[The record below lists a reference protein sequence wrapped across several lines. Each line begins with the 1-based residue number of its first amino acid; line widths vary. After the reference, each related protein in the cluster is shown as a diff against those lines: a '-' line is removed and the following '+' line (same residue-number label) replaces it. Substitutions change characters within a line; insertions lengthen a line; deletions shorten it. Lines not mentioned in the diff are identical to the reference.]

1 MIPADAVKLDAEPV
15 TTEELQAA
23 AAGAAV
29 TMNAVSPADNAQ
41 KDQMDVSEADVP
53 AGSLQA
59 VQVGDI
65 RKTDVNRLPLELKG
79 VETGTE
85 CQGKTVTLSIV
96 ADNDTT
102 NGVYTVAYDASK
114 VTFTGKSGLVD
125 YTSFSD
131 RDGVVTFAYAA
142 KDAVPAGT
150 TLATLTFT
158 AEADTEA
165 TFTITTVEEGRN
177 KPGTS
182 ETLTVTVPE
191 HDYIV
196 SVVPATCTEGG
207 YTLYTCRNCGS
218 NYKDHFTEALGH
230 DWSAWT
236 VQTPASCEID
246 GVEARTCARC
256 GETETRPIPATG
268 HNYDITVVDPT
279 CTESGYTLYTCTV
292 CGYSYRDEV
301 VEATGHS
308 WGEWTVTK
316 EATCEEAGEET
327 RTCANCGETETRALE
342 ATGHNWGEWTV
353 TKEATCEVAGE
364 ETRTCA
370 NCGQTETRP
379 IPATGHT
386 YVETVVA
393 PTCTEEGYTLHTCEV
408 CGSNYKTDVVEA
420 LGHDWSEWTVTEA
433 ADCFHAGSE
442 TRTCARCE
450 ASEIRTI
457 AANSDN
463 CPSKAFKDVDINRW
477 YHKGIDFV
485 VTQGL
490 MEGVGDGLFL
500 PNGNLTRGQMVTI
513 LYRLAGQP
521 EISGKSP
528 FTDVQEGRFY
538 ADAVVWAA
546 ENGIVKGVTEELFV
560 PNRFVTREEMVTML
574 ARYAELNGVEITTE
588 GSLSAYPDADQVSN
602 YAVAYMTWAV
612 ENGILNGAEGML
624 IPRKTATR
632 AQAAAVL
639 LRYCEAFGE

>member
-1 MIPADAVKLDAEPV
+1 M
-15 TTEELQAA
+15 
-23 AAGAAV
+23 
-29 TMNAVSPADNAQ
+29 
-41 KDQMDVSEADVP
+41 
-53 AGSLQA
+53 
-59 VQVGDI
+59 
-65 RKTDVNRLPLELKG
+65 NRLPLELKG

-218 NYKDHFTEALGH
+218 NYKDHFT
-230 DWSAWT
+230 
-236 VQTPASCEID
+236 
-246 GVEARTCARC
+246 
-256 GETETRPIPATG
+256 
-268 HNYDITVVDPT
+268 
-279 CTESGYTLYTCTV
+279 
-292 CGYSYRDEV
+292 
-301 VEATGHS
+301 
-308 WGEWTVTK
+308 
-316 EATCEEAGEET
+316 
-327 RTCANCGETETRALE
+327 
-342 ATGHNWGEWTV
+342 
-353 TKEATCEVAGE
+353 
-364 ETRTCA
+364 
-370 NCGQTETRP
+370 
-379 IPATGHT
+379 
-386 YVETVVA
+386 
-393 PTCTEEGYTLHTCEV
+393 
-408 CGSNYKTDVVEA
+408 EA

-574 ARYAELNGVEITTE
+574 ARYAELNGVEITT
-588 GSLSAYPDADQVSN
+588 
-602 YAVAYMTWAV
+602 
-612 ENGILNGAEGML
+612 
-624 IPRKTATR
+624 R
-632 AQAAAVL
+632 AA
-639 LRYCEAFGE
+639 